1 MKKIEVILLGL
12 FLFLSPSL
20 FAQVVDEPE
29 DNSDGFYTK
38 EAEVIE
44 NNKKAFDFPYVREAD
59 VVWAHRV
66 WRTIDFREKI
76 NQVFYYPLGLD
87 PINQGRMNLYNILD
101 QALTE
106 GRIRGFEDDMFTKQI
121 DDWGY
126 RKASMGDSTEVVDYD
141 YDMDGNEIERKE
153 IVVTSLKEEDVKS
166 LRIKEDWFIDRAR
179 SVEDVR
185 IIGFCLVYEKQKEGI
200 TQPYPLAWIRYN
212 DPEVRELLANSEVYN
227 MDNDRARRSYD
238 DIFRK
243 RIFSSYII
251 RESNDFNRSLED
263 YVRGIDAMMESQR
276 IEDYIFEMEEDMWE
290 Y

>member
-38 EAEVIE
+38 ESELIE
-44 NNKKAFDFPYVREAD
+44 NGKKAFEFPYVREAD

-66 WRTIDFREKI
+66 WRVIDFKEKI
-76 NQVFYYPLGLD
+76 NQVFYYPIAPD
-87 PINQGRMNLYNILD
+87 QGRKNLFTILD
-101 QALTE
+101 EALTS
-106 GRIRGFEDDMFTKQI
+106 GQIRGFDGDMFENVVN
-121 DDWGY
+121 WEEL
-126 RKASMGDSTEVVDYD
+126 KASLAGSEVIERYD
-141 YDMDGNEIERKE
+141 TDIDGNEI
-153 IVVTSLKEEDVKS
+153 ITYDTIMTSLKAEDVTM
-166 LRIKEDWFIDRAR
+166 LRIKEDWFIDKNR

-185 IIGFCLVYEKQKEGI
+185 IIGFALIYMQQKEEG
-200 TQPYPLAWIRYN
+200 TPPVQMPLAWIRYN
-212 DPEVRELLANSEVYN
+212 DPEVRELLANAEVYN

-243 RIFSSYII
+243 RIFSSYVI
-251 RESNDFNRSLED
+251 RESNDFNRRIED
-263 YVRGIDAMMESQR
+263 YASGIDAIMESQR
-276 IEDYIFEMEEDMWE
+276 IEDYLFEMEEDMWE

>member
-1 MKKIEVILLGL
+1 MKRLEVILLGL

-29 DNSDGFYTK
+29 NNSDGFYTK

-66 WRTIDFREKI
+66 WRVIDFREKI
-76 NQVFYYPLGLD
+76 NQVFYYPLGIV
-87 PINQGRMNLYNILD
+87 PENQGRMNLYNVLN
-101 QALTE
+101 QAIME
-106 GRIRGFEDDMFTKQI
+106 GRIRVFDDDMFTKEI
-121 DDWGY
+121 
-126 RKASMGDSTEVVDYD
+126 VDYKAYLESFASKETIEKETGE
-141 YDMDGNEIERKE
+141 YDLDGFPVMKDTT
-153 IVVTSLKEEDVKS
+153 IVTGEVREDEVYS

-185 IIGFCLVYEKQKEGI
+185 IIGFTLVAETVKGA
-200 TQPYPLAWIRYN
+200 TPLGWVRYN

>member
-38 EAEVIE
+38 ESELIE
-44 NNKKAFDFPYVREAD
+44 NGKKAFDFPYVREAD

-66 WRTIDFREKI
+66 WRVIDFKEKI
-76 NQVFYYPLGLD
+76 NQVFYYPIAPD
-87 PINQGRMNLYNILD
+87 QGRKNLFTILD
-101 QALTE
+101 EALTS
-106 GRIRGFEDDMFTKQI
+106 GQIRGFDGDMFENVVN
-121 DDWGY
+121 WEEL
-126 RKASMGDSTEVVDYD
+126 KASLAGSEVIERYD
-141 YDMDGNEIERKE
+141 TDIDGNEI
-153 IVVTSLKEEDVKS
+153 ITYDTIMTSLKAEDVTM
-166 LRIKEDWFIDRAR
+166 LRIKEDWFIDKNR

-185 IIGFCLVYEKQKEGI
+185 IIGFALIYMQQKEEG
-200 TQPYPLAWIRYN
+200 TPPVQMPLAWIRYN

-243 RIFSSYII
+243 RIFSSYVI
-251 RESNDFNRSLED
+251 RESNDFNRRIED
-263 YVRGIDAMMESQR
+263 YASGIDAWMESQR
-276 IEDYIFEMEEDMWE
+276 IEDYLFEMEEDMWE

>member
-38 EAEVIE
+38 ESELIE
-44 NNKKAFDFPYVREAD
+44 NGKKAFDFPYVREAD

-66 WRTIDFREKI
+66 WRVIDFKEKI
-76 NQVFYYPLGLD
+76 NQVFYYPIAPD
-87 PINQGRMNLYNILD
+87 QGRKNLFTILD
-101 QALTE
+101 EALTS
-106 GRIRGFEDDMFTKQI
+106 GQIRGFDGDMFENVVN
-121 DDWGY
+121 WEEL
-126 RKASMGDSTEVVDYD
+126 KASLAGSEVIERYD
-141 YDMDGNEIERKE
+141 TDIDGNEI
-153 IVVTSLKEEDVKS
+153 ITYDTIMTSLKAEDVTM
-166 LRIKEDWFIDRAR
+166 LRIKEDWFIDKNR

-185 IIGFCLVYEKQKEGI
+185 IIGFALIYMQQKEEG
-200 TQPYPLAWIRYN
+200 TPPVQMPLAWIRYN
-212 DPEVRELLANSEVYN
+212 DPEVRELLANAEVYN

-243 RIFSSYII
+243 RIFSSYVI
-251 RESNDFNRSLED
+251 RESNDFNRRIED
-263 YVRGIDAMMESQR
+263 YASGIDAWMESQR
-276 IEDYIFEMEEDMWE
+276 IEDYLFE

>member
-38 EAEVIE
+38 ESELIE
-44 NNKKAFDFPYVREAD
+44 NGKKAFDFPYVREAD

-66 WRTIDFREKI
+66 WRVIDFKEKI
-76 NQVFYYPLGLD
+76 NQVFYYPIAPD
-87 PINQGRMNLYNILD
+87 QGRKNLFTILD
-101 QALTE
+101 EALTS
-106 GRIRGFEDDMFTKQI
+106 GQIRGFDGDMFENVVN
-121 DDWGY
+121 WEEL
-126 RKASMGDSTEVVDYD
+126 KASLAGSEVIERYD
-141 YDMDGNEIERKE
+141 TDIDGNEI
-153 IVVTSLKEEDVKS
+153 ITYDTIMTSLKAEDVTM
-166 LRIKEDWFIDRAR
+166 LRIKEDWFIDKNR

-185 IIGFCLVYEKQKEGI
+185 IIGFALIYMQQKEEG
-200 TQPYPLAWIRYN
+200 TPPVQMPLAWIRYN

-243 RIFSSYII
+243 RIFSSYIF
-251 RESNDFNRSLED
+251 RESNDFNRRIDQYAS
-263 YVRGIDAMMESQR
+263 GIDAMMESQR
-276 IEDYIFEMEEDMWE
+276 IEDYLFEMEEDMWE

>member
-1 MKKIEVILLGL
+1 MKRLEVILLGL
-12 FLFLSPSL
+12 FLFLSPAL
-20 FAQVVDEPE
+20 FAQVIDEPE
-29 DNSDGFYTK
+29 NNSDGFYTK

-66 WRTIDFREKI
+66 WRVIDFKEKI
-76 NQVFYYPLGLD
+76 NQVFYYPQGIS
-87 PINQGRMNLYNILD
+87 PENQGRMNLYNILHL
-101 QALTE
+101 ALTE
-106 GRIRGFEDDMFTKQI
+106 GRIRGFKDDMFSEQI
-121 DDWGY
+121 ENYEERLESFAEKKPEQIETDQVDLDGFPVM
-126 RKASMGDSTEVVDYD
+126 KDTIILVGEINESEV
-141 YDMDGNEIERKE
+141 
-153 IVVTSLKEEDVKS
+153 TL

-185 IIGFCLVYEKQKEGI
+185 IIGFSLVSKNEQGER
-200 TQPYPLAWIRYN
+200 TLAWIRYN

-227 MDNDRARRSYD
+227 MENDRARRSYD

-243 RIFSSYII
+243 RIFSSYIM
-251 RESNDFNRSLED
+251 RESNDFNRRID
-263 YVRGIDAMMESQR
+263 QYVQGIDAMMESQR

>member
-1 MKKIEVILLGL
+1 MKKIEIILLGL
-12 FLFLSPSL
+12 FLFLSPSV

-38 EAEVIE
+38 ESEVIE

-66 WRTIDFREKI
+66 WRVIDFKEKI
-76 NQVFYYPLGLD
+76 NQVFYYPTAPD
-87 PINQGRMNLYNILD
+87 QGRKNLYTILD
-101 QALTE
+101 EALTE
-106 GRIRGFEDDMFTKQI
+106 GRIRCFDTDMFSNEI
-121 DDWGY
+121 DWVE
-126 RKASMGDSTEVVDYD
+126 RKASMGRKTTVTKYIENI
-141 YDMDGNEIERKE
+141 DGDFDPIDIDTVEPMNPLDI
-153 IVVTSLKEEDVKS
+153 TQLC
-166 LRIKEDWFIDRAR
+166 IKEDWFIDKNR

-185 IIGFCLVYEKQKEGI
+185 IIGFVFVYYQPSIVEGGA
-200 TQPYPLAWIRYN
+200 PSRNELAWIRYN

-243 RIFSSYII
+243 RLFSSYII
-251 RESNDFNRSLED
+251 RESNDFNRRIED
-263 YVRGIDAMMESQR
+263 YSSGIDAMMESQR
-276 IEDYIFEMEEDMWE
+276 IEDYLFEMEEDMWE

>member
-38 EAEVIE
+38 ESELIE
-44 NNKKAFDFPYVREAD
+44 NGKKAFDFPYVREAD

-66 WRTIDFREKI
+66 WRVIDFKEKI
-76 NQVFYYPLGLD
+76 NQVFYYPIAPD
-87 PINQGRMNLYNILD
+87 QGRKNLFTILD
-101 QALTE
+101 EALTS
-106 GRIRGFEDDMFTKQI
+106 GQIRGFDGDMFENVVN
-121 DDWGY
+121 WEEL
-126 RKASMGDSTEVVDYD
+126 KASLAGSEVIERYD
-141 YDMDGNEIERKE
+141 TDIDGNEI
-153 IVVTSLKEEDVKS
+153 ITYDTIMTSLKAEDVTM
-166 LRIKEDWFIDRAR
+166 LRIKEDWFIDKNR

-185 IIGFCLVYEKQKEGI
+185 IIGFALIYMQQKEEG
-200 TQPYPLAWIRYN
+200 TPPVQMPLAWIRYN
-212 DPEVRELLANSEVYN
+212 DPEVRELLANAEVYN

-243 RIFSSYII
+243 RIFSSYVI
-251 RESNDFNRSLED
+251 RESNDFNRSIEE
-263 YVRGIDAMMESQR
+263 YASGIDAWMESQR
-276 IEDYIFEMEEDMWE
+276 IEDYLFEMEEDMWE

>member
-66 WRTIDFREKI
+66 WRVIDFKEKI
-76 NQVFYYPLGLD
+76 NQVFYYPQGIS
-87 PINQGRMNLYNILD
+87 PENQGRMNLYNILD
-101 QALTE
+101 IALKE
-106 GRIRGFEDDMFTKQI
+106 GRIRAFENDMFTKEI
-121 DDWGY
+121 TDWEEW
-126 RKASMGDSTEVVDYD
+126 KSSFATNSTTTVWEEDI
-141 YDMDGNEIERKE
+141 DGNPMEVEKSIKVGEIR
-153 IVVTSLKEEDVKS
+153 EDEALF
-166 LRIKEDWFIDRAR
+166 LRVKEDWFIDRSR

-185 IIGFCLVYEKQKEGI
+185 IIGFSLIIQQEKG
-200 TQPYPLAWIRYN
+200 PVALGWIRYN

-251 RESNDFNRSLED
+251 RESNDYNRSIEN
-263 YVRGIDAMMESQR
+263 YSTGIDALMESQR
-276 IEDYIFEMEEDMWE
+276 IEDYLFEMEEDMWE

>member
-1 MKKIEVILLGL
+1 MKRIEVILLGL

-76 NQVFYYPLGLD
+76 NQVFYYPLGTE
-87 PINQGRMNLYNILD
+87 PINQGRMNLYTILD

-106 GRIRGFEDDMFTKQI
+106 GRIRGFDDDMFTKQI
-121 DDWGY
+121 DWEY
-126 RKASMGDSTEVVDYD
+126 KKASLGDTIRDVDYE
-141 YDMDGNEIERKE
+141 YNIDGEEVEVEKIT
-153 IVVTSLKEEDVKS
+153 VTSLKEEDVKL

-185 IIGFCLVYEKQKEGI
+185 IIGFCLIYEKQKEEGV
-200 TQPYPLAWIRYN
+200 TQSYPLAWIRYN

-251 RESNDFNRSLED
+251 RESNDFNRRID
-263 YVRGIDAMMESQR
+263 QYVQGIDAMMESQR

>member
-1 MKKIEVILLGL
+1 MKKVKIILLGL
-12 FLFLSPSL
+12 FLFLSPGL

-66 WRTIDFREKI
+66 WRVIDFKEKI
-76 NQVFYYPLGLD
+76 NQVFYYPLGID
-87 PINQGRMNLYNILD
+87 PENQGRMNLYNILD
-101 QALTE
+101 IALKE
-106 GRIRGFEDDMFTKQI
+106 GRIRAFENDMFTKEI
-121 DDWGY
+121 TDWEGW
-126 RKASMGDSTEVVDYD
+126 KNSFATNSTTTVWEEDI
-141 YDMDGNEIERKE
+141 DGNPQAVEKSIKVGEIR
-153 IVVTSLKEEDVKS
+153 EDEALF
-166 LRIKEDWFIDRAR
+166 LRIKEDWFIDRSR

-185 IIGFCLVYEKQKEGI
+185 IIGFSLIIQQEKG
-200 TQPYPLAWIRYN
+200 PVALGWIRYN

-251 RESNDFNRSLED
+251 RESNDYNRSIEN
-263 YVRGIDAMMESQR
+263 YSTGIDALMESQR
-276 IEDYIFEMEEDMWE
+276 IEDYLFEMEEDMWE

>member
-38 EAEVIE
+38 ESELIE
-44 NNKKAFDFPYVREAD
+44 NGKKAFDFPYVREAD

-66 WRTIDFREKI
+66 WRVIDFREKI
-76 NQVFYYPLGLD
+76 NQVFYYPLGTD
-87 PINQGRMNLYNILD
+87 PINQGRMNLYNVLS
-101 QALTE
+101 QAIME
-106 GRIRGFEDDMFTKQI
+106 GRIRVFDDDMFTKEI
-121 DDWGY
+121 
-126 RKASMGDSTEVVDYD
+126 VDYKAYLETFASSETIEKETGE
-141 YDMDGNEIERKE
+141 YDLDGFPVMKDTTIITGEIR
-153 IVVTSLKEEDVKS
+153 EDEVYS

-185 IIGFCLVYEKQKEGI
+185 IIGFSLVAETAKGP
-200 TQPYPLAWIRYN
+200 TPLGWVRYN

-227 MDNDRARRSYD
+227 MENDRARRSYD

-251 RESNDFNRSLED
+251 RESNDFNRSIEK
-263 YVRGIDAMMESQR
+263 YASGIDAMMESQR
-276 IEDYIFEMEEDMWE
+276 IEDYLFEMEEDMWE

>member
-1 MKKIEVILLGL
+1 MKRLEVILLGV
-12 FLFLSPSL
+12 FLFLSPAL

-29 DNSDGFYTK
+29 NNSDGFYTK

-76 NQVFYYPLGLD
+76 NQVFYYPLGIEPD
-87 PINQGRMNLYNILD
+87 NQGRMNLYNVLS
-101 QALTE
+101 QAIME
-106 GRIRGFEDDMFTKQI
+106 GRIRVFDDDMFTKEI
-121 DDWGY
+121 
-126 RKASMGDSTEVVDYD
+126 VDYKAYLD
-141 YDMDGNEIERKE
+141 SYTTENPIEKETGEYDLDGFPVMTTVYVKAGEIR
-153 IVVTSLKEEDVKS
+153 EDEVYS

-185 IIGFCLVYEKQKEGI
+185 IIGFSLVAETEKG
-200 TQPYPLAWIRYN
+200 PASLGWIRYN

-243 RIFSSYII
+243 RIFSSYIT
-251 RESNDFNRSLED
+251 RESNDFNRRID
-263 YVRGIDAMMESQR
+263 QYVEGIDAMMESQR
-276 IEDYIFEMEEDMWE
+276 IEDYLFEMEEDMWE

>member
-1 MKKIEVILLGL
+1 MKRIEVILLGL
-12 FLFLSPSL
+12 FLFLSPSV

-38 EAEVIE
+38 ESEVIE

-66 WRTIDFREKI
+66 WRVIDFKEKI
-76 NQVFYYPLGLD
+76 NQVFYYPLGID
-87 PINQGRMNLYNILD
+87 PKNQGRRNLYNVLD
-101 QALTE
+101 IALKE
-106 GRIRGFEDDMFTKQI
+106 GRIRAFEDDMFSKEIT
-121 DDWGY
+121 DWEGW
-126 RKASMGDSTEVVDYD
+126 KASFATKSTTTVWEEDI
-141 YDMDGNEIERKE
+141 DGNQQEVEKE
-153 IVVTSLKEEDVKS
+153 ITVGEIREDEALF
-166 LRIKEDWFIDRAR
+166 LRIKEDWFIDRSR

-185 IIGFCLVYEKQKEGI
+185 IIAFTLVIQQEKG
-200 TQPYPLAWIRYN
+200 PVALGWIRYN

-243 RIFSSYII
+243 RLFSSYII
-251 RESNDFNRSLED
+251 RESNDFNRNIEQ
-263 YVRGIDAMMESQR
+263 YATGIDAMMESQR
-276 IEDYIFEMEEDMWE
+276 IEDYLFEMEEDMWE

>member
-38 EAEVIE
+38 ESELIE
-44 NNKKAFDFPYVREAD
+44 NGKKAFDFPYVREAD

-66 WRTIDFREKI
+66 WRVIDFKEKI
-76 NQVFYYPLGLD
+76 NQVFYYPIAPD
-87 PINQGRMNLYNILD
+87 QGRKNLFTILD
-101 QALTE
+101 EALTS
-106 GRIRGFEDDMFTKQI
+106 GQIRGFDGDMFENVVN
-121 DDWGY
+121 WEEL
-126 RKASMGDSTEVVDYD
+126 KASLAGSEVIERYD
-141 YDMDGNEIERKE
+141 TDIDGNEI
-153 IVVTSLKEEDVKS
+153 ITYDTIMTSLKAEDVTM
-166 LRIKEDWFIDRAR
+166 LRIKEDWFIDKNR

-185 IIGFCLVYEKQKEGI
+185 IIGFALIYMQQKEEG
-200 TQPYPLAWIRYN
+200 TPPVQMPLAWIRYN
-212 DPEVRELLANSEVYN
+212 DPEVRELLANAEVYN

-243 RIFSSYII
+243 RIFSSYVI
-251 RESNDFNRSLED
+251 RESNDFNRRIED
-263 YVRGIDAMMESQR
+263 YASGIDALMESQR
-276 IEDYIFEMEEDMWE
+276 IEDYLFEMEEDMWE

>member
-1 MKKIEVILLGL
+1 MIMKRIEVILLGL
-12 FLFLSPSL
+12 FLFLSPSV

-66 WRTIDFREKI
+66 WRVIDFKEKI
-76 NQVFYYPLGLD
+76 NQVFFYPVSPD
-87 PINQGRMNLYNILD
+87 QGRKNLYTILD
-101 QALTE
+101 EALTE
-106 GRIRGFEDDMFTKQI
+106 GRIRGFETDMFAKEVN
-121 DDWGY
+121 WAEM
-126 RKASMGDSTEVVDYD
+126 KASLSGSEIIERYDQDLDGNDIITYDTVEKSLSTEDIT
-141 YDMDGNEIERKE
+141 MM
-153 IVVTSLKEEDVKS
+153 
-166 LRIKEDWFIDRAR
+166 RIKEDWFIDKNR

-185 IIGFCLVYEKQKEGI
+185 IIGFALIYMQQKEEG
-200 TQPYPLAWIRYN
+200 TPPVQMPLAWIRYN
-212 DPEVRELLANSEVYN
+212 DPEVRELLANAEVYN

-243 RIFSSYII
+243 RIFSSYVI
-251 RESNDFNRSLED
+251 RESNDFNRRIED
-263 YVRGIDAMMESQR
+263 YASGIDAWMESQR
-276 IEDYIFEMEEDMWE
+276 IEDYLFEMEEDMWE

>member
-76 NQVFYYPLGLD
+76 NQVFYYPLGTEAD
-87 PINQGRMNLYNILD
+87 NQGRMNLYNILD

-106 GRIRGFEDDMFTKQI
+106 GRIRCFKDDMFIEQI
-121 DDWGY
+121 DWVS
-126 RKASMGDSTEVVDYD
+126 RKASMGDTIRDVDYE
-141 YDMDGNEIERKE
+141 YNIDGEEVEVEKIT
-153 IVVTSLKEEDVKS
+153 VTYLKEEDVKM

-185 IIGFCLVYEKQKEGI
+185 IIGFCLIYEKQKEGI
-200 TQPYPLAWIRYN
+200 TQIYPLAWIRYN

-251 RESNDFNRSLED
+251 RESNDFNRRID
-263 YVRGIDAMMESQR
+263 QYVQGIDAMMESQR
-276 IEDYIFEMEEDMWE
+276 IEDYLFEMEEDMWE

>member
-38 EAEVIE
+38 ESELIE
-44 NNKKAFDFPYVREAD
+44 NSKKAFDFPYVREAD

-66 WRTIDFREKI
+66 WRVIDFKEKI
-76 NQVFYYPLGLD
+76 NQVFYYPIAPD
-87 PINQGRMNLYNILD
+87 QGRKNLFTILD
-101 QALTE
+101 EALTS
-106 GRIRGFEDDMFTKQI
+106 GQIRGFDGDMFENVVN
-121 DDWGY
+121 WEEL
-126 RKASMGDSTEVVDYD
+126 KASLAGSEVIERYD
-141 YDMDGNEIERKE
+141 TDIDGNEI
-153 IVVTSLKEEDVKS
+153 ITYDTIMTSLKAEDVTM
-166 LRIKEDWFIDRAR
+166 LRIKEDWFIDKNR

-185 IIGFCLVYEKQKEGI
+185 IIGFALIYMQQKEEG
-200 TQPYPLAWIRYN
+200 TPPVQMPLAWIRYN
-212 DPEVRELLANSEVYN
+212 DPEVRELLANAEVYN

-243 RIFSSYII
+243 RIFSSYVI
-251 RESNDFNRSLED
+251 RESNDFNRRIED
-263 YVRGIDAMMESQR
+263 YASGIDAWMESQR
-276 IEDYIFEMEEDMWE
+276 IEDYLFDMEEDMWE